1 MGGVTAGLAGGIQ
14 PPLGR
19 LDHGSAV
26 VQPRVVTARL
36 GVECGAMSA
45 KRVIMLGMIVGST
58 IGSWIP
64 TLWGA
69 GWFSFSSV
77 LGSMVGG
84 LAGIWL
90 GYRLS
95 R

>member
-1 MGGVTAGLAGGIQ
+1 MSTK
-14 PPLGR
+14 
-19 LDHGSAV
+19 
-26 VQPRVVTARL
+26 RVV
-36 GVECGAMSA
+36 
-45 KRVIMLGMIVGST
+45 MLGMIIGSTVGS
-58 IGSWIP
+58 WVP

>member
-1 MGGVTAGLAGGIQ
+1 MAGRAGRGDR
-14 PPLGR
+14 PP
-19 LDHGSAV
+19 
-26 VQPRVVTARL
+26 
-36 GVECGAMSA
+36 GVECGTMSA
-45 KRVIMLGMIVGST
+45 KRVIMVGMIIGST
-58 IGSWIP
+58 VGSWIP